1 MAGFES
7 LLGVLLVAVLL
18 AAAAR
23 RLGAPYPAFLAIG
36 GGVLALVPGA
46 PRFSINPEVA
56 LALFV
61 APVLLDAAYDTSP
74 RDLKDYWVPITSLA
88 VVSVLVTTAAV
99 ALVIRAIVPDMPWA
113 AAIALGAIVSPP
125 DAAAAMAVLKQL
137 RPPHRIVTILGGE
150 SLLNDASALLIYRLA
165 VVGGGTA
172 AISLSGVAPTMLLV
186 LAGSVLAGIVL
197 ARLFLWLTRSVTDVP
212 TAIILQF
219 LGTYGVWIVADRLG
233 LSSIL
238 TMVCYAFAIARV
250 APASTPARLRLPS
263 YAVWETAVFLLNV
276 LAFVFIGLQVGPI
289 LAGLPRAMRPRYLAA
304 AGVVLATV
312 IVARVAWV
320 MLHTAVVLWKNR
332 RFGYRPPRT
341 GAPPP
346 TWGGSLVVSWAGM
359 RGIVTLAAALALPV
373 DGPAGPFPHRDLIVV
388 TAFAVVVG
396 TLVLQGLT
404 LKPLLRLLRLR
415 EDDPVGREVEA
426 ARERALASALG
437 SLDDDR
443 SAAAGAVRQ
452 ELEAHLG
459 PGGEIGERP
468 GGAAGTHERSIAGR
482 SRPRG
487 ARSSRCATGTRSATT
502 RSTGS
507 RRPST
512 GSRSARPERWSRI
525 PPP

>member
-7 LLGVLLVAVLL
+7 LLAVLLVAVLL

-46 PRFSINPEVA
+46 PKFSINPEVA

-74 RDLKDYWVPITSLA
+74 RDLKEYWVPITSLA

-99 ALVIRAIVPDMPWA
+99 ALVVRAIVPGMPWA

-172 AISLSGVAPTMLLV
+172 AISLSGVAPTMLVVLV
-186 LAGSVLAGIVL
+186 GSVLAGIVL
-197 ARLFLWLTRSVTDVP
+197 ARLFLRLTRDVTDVP

-219 LGTYGVWIVADRLG
+219 LGTYGVWIIADRLG

-238 TMVCYAFAIARV
+238 TMVCYAVAIARV
-250 APASTPARLRLPS
+250 APAATPARLRLPS

-320 MLHTAVVLWKNR
+320 MLHTSVVLWKNR
-332 RFGYRPPRT
+332 RFGYRRPRT

-346 TWGGSLVVSWAGM
+346 TWRGSLVVSWAGM

-373 DGPAGPFPHRDLIVV
+373 GGPAGPFPHRDLIVV

-404 LKPLLRLLRLR
+404 LKPLLRALRLR
-415 EDDPVGREVEA
+415 PDDPVGREVEA
-426 ARERALASALG
+426 ARERALASALK
-437 SLDDDR
+437 SLDGDR
-443 SAAAGAVRQ
+443 SAAADAVRQ

-459 PGGEIGERP
+459 HAAESGEQPGGTARSHEEIHRRAVDAARRAILEMRDRYEIGDDAFHRLEETLDRIEI
-468 GGAAGTHERSIAGR
+468 G
-482 SRPRG
+482 
-487 ARSSRCATGTRSATT
+487 ATGAM
-502 RSTGS
+502 
-507 RRPST
+507 
-512 GSRSARPERWSRI
+512 E
-525 PPP
+525 